1 MAIDDILTNVDY
13 CHVQILDQKC
23 SSPFSTQRWY
33 GLEHEYLVLIE
44 AIQVFCLMF
53 NNDAHK
59 IVSLFAMDH
68 KVEFIYLNNGAD
80 LHKWNERALFMIEV
94 LDLHE
99 FSIVNSDDK
108 MEKYDLKQVSRRT
121 HNSLL
126 IMQQT
131 ISSEI
136 KNVFF

>member
-1 MAIDDILTNVDY
+1 M
-13 CHVQILDQKC
+13 
-23 SSPFSTQRWY
+23 
-33 GLEHEYLVLIE
+33 
-44 AIQVFCLMF
+44 LMF

-80 LHKWNERALFMIEV
+80 LHKWKERALFMIEV

-108 MEKYDLKQVSRRT
+108 MEKYDLKA
-121 HNSLL
+121 
-126 IMQQT
+126 I
-131 ISSEI
+131 EWE
-136 KNVFF
+136 KP